1 MPIIQNIPA
10 YRLQILNNLSSLN
23 NNIPL
28 ISNLVLSS
36 SGSPTKIY
44 KTENNFSLHKKID
57 WWPEIIIITFKN
69 PRRKGGMFGQHTADI
84 DSGHGGRI

>member
-44 KTENNFSLHKKID
+44 KTENNFSLHKNLLLARNYYNNFLKLKEKSRPLRVLILTLAPN
-57 WWPEIIIITFKN
+57 WC
-69 PRRKGGMFGQHTADI
+69 
-84 DSGHGGRI
+84 